1 MTEKALVGNAA
12 DPKQVKSAGHKE
24 RLRENEQKKDLQEV
38 LSTVEGRRFLWA
50 QLGKCKVYESI
61 WESSAKIH
69 YNAGK
74 QDLGHQLMKDILE
87 ASPEA
92 YLQMQKESMELNK
105 GS

>member
-1 MTEKALVGNAA
+1 MTEKKDAFVGNAA
-12 DPKQVKSAGHKE
+12 DEKQVKSAGHKE
-24 RLRENEQKKDLQEV
+24 RLRERERRTDLKAI
-38 LSTVEGRRFLWA
+38 LDTVEGRRFLWG

-74 QDLGHQLMKDILE
+74 QDLGHELMDEIIR

-92 YLQMQKESMELNK
+92 YLQMQKEAIES
-105 GS
+105 

>member
-1 MTEKALVGNAA
+1 VNLKE
-12 DPKQVKSAGHKE
+12 KE
-24 RLRENEQKKDLQEV
+24 RKRDLQEV
-38 LSTVEGRRFLWA
+38 LSTIEGRRFLWG

-74 QDLGHQLMKDILE
+74 QDLGHELMREILD

-92 YLQMQKESMELNK
+92 YLQMQKESMESNK